1 MRLIECVVG
10 VGLIV
15 VAGISATRQ
24 LVMLARRHRGAGTW
38 QLVSLPAA
46 SLFRISLLLIA
57 QGVLLLQADS
67 PTGEWAV
74 IGLWTAILAWHMG
87 IWLRA
92 KESHLLLWRGV
103 GVHRAGRCLEEPRL
117 RWPRR
122 QGLPRS

>member
-1 MRLIECVVG
+1 MRLFECVVG

-15 VAGISATRQ
+15 VAGIGATQQ

-57 QGVLLLQADS
+57 QGVLLLQTGS
-67 PTGEWAV
+67 STGEWAV
-74 IGLWTAILAWHMG
+74 IGLWTAILAWHLG

-92 KESHLLLWRGV
+92 RLQR
-103 GVHRAGRCLEEPRL
+103 RRPRTAA
-117 RWPRR
+117 
-122 QGLPRS
+122 